1 MDKNKGWTFVLP
13 LLNAYPIFGNKRK
26 LIHCISKS
34 FISFIYQDAMR
45 LIQNIRRNPENRAT
59 FKMKHFSN
67 CGVTE
72 VFLEAV
78 PTTFITTLLIMSNLD
93 SGNLNRLLIG
103 NSWLSLVL
111 FWIGYVTSIL
121 TSAFGV
127 SR

>member
-1 MDKNKGWTFVLP
+1 MEKNKAWTFVLP
-13 LLNAYPIFGNKRK
+13 LLNVYPTFGNKRK

>member
-1 MDKNKGWTFVLP
+1 MRNPKNK
-13 LLNAYPIFGNKRK
+13 
-26 LIHCISKS
+26 
-34 FISFIYQDAMR
+34 
-45 LIQNIRRNPENRAT
+45 AT
-59 FKMKHFSN
+59 LKMKHFSN